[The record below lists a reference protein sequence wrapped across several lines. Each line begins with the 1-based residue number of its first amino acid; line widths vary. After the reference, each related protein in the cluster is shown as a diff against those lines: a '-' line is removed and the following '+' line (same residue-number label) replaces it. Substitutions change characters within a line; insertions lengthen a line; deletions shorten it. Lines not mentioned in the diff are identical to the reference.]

1 MVEESEQYEF
11 ENTLSGGLP
20 DGYITALINHV
31 RTFLGKDISRN
42 ASIWTGRASGVFC
55 EALFRKTDD
64 LSPKDIF
71 KNLSYSFASQIPV

>member
-1 MVEESEQYEF
+1 MVEKSEQYEF

-42 ASIWTGRASGVFC
+42 AFYLDWPR
-55 EALFRKTDD
+55 FRR
-64 LSPKDIF
+64 LLRGFVSE
-71 KNLSYSFASQIPV
+71 NG